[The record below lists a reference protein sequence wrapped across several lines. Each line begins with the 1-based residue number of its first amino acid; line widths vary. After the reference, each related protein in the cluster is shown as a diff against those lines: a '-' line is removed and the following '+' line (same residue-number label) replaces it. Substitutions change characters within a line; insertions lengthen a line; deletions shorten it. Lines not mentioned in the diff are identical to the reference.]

1 MLYKFLCKD
10 DLYKE
15 FYEYIKHLLKN
26 ANLDEKLVR
35 EKIKEMEREFS
46 YEETTLKKFEK
57 LRDSINMLYIH
68 SYLTDSEK
76 DKKFRKLFDNL
87 KKAVKLDE

>member
-1 MLYKFLCKD
+1 MNKTIAIDFGALAD
-10 DLYKE
+10 S
-15 FYEYIKHLLKN
+15 LKTQLTLQN
-26 ANLDEKLVR
+26 
-35 EKIKEMEREFS
+35 FS
-46 YEETTLKKFEK
+46 CEETTLKKFEK

-76 DKKFRKLFDNL
+76 DNNFRKLFANL

>member
-1 MLYKFLCKD
+1 MKKKIAIDFGALAD
-10 DLYKE
+10 S
-15 FYEYIKHLLKN
+15 LKTQLTLQN
-26 ANLDEKLVR
+26 
-35 EKIKEMEREFS
+35 FS
-46 YEETTLKKFEK
+46 CEETTLKKFEK

-76 DKKFRKLFDNL
+76 DKKFRKLFNNL